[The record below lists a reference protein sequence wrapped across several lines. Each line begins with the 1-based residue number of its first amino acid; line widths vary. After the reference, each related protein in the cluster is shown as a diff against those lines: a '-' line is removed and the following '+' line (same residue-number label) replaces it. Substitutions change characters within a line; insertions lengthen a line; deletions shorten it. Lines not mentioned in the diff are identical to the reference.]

1 VGFFNGI
8 RTFFTEVRAEFLRV
22 NWPTRDATLKST
34 GVVVFVTLVL
44 AVYLGVLDVGLAEV
58 AKRVLGGSY

>member
-1 VGFFNGI
+1 MGFLAGL
-8 RTFFTEVRAEFLRV
+8 RTFFVDVRSEFARV

-34 GVVVFVTLVL
+34 GIVVFVTLVL

-58 AKRVLGGSY
+58 VKRVLGG